1 MYDGGEIIIV
11 KNIQFKNR
19 IADHA
24 SLGGRP
30 CMVLSDIN
38 DKLTMVPLTSR
49 EPKYNEYTLSIPKK
63 HIKNENPSF
72 IKKPVSYLN
81 LESMFQ
87 RELRYYEIE
96 AYVTLKKYF
105 ALLQEIEEK
114 RLEDNPFVSDMY
126 EEIYQDLEF
135 QRNQLKMILKK

>member
-87 RELRYYEIE
+87 RELRFYEIQ

>member
-30 CMVLSDIN
+30 CIVLSDIN

-87 RELRYYEIE
+87 RELRFYEIQ